1 MYQEIWNEFFKSL
14 NKQFTPENLSKEGR
28 KIIEDIITL
37 ANDTEERVSGNML
50 EENFNEQNK

>member
-1 MYQEIWNEFFKSL
+1 MYREIWSEFFKSL

>member
-1 MYQEIWNEFFKSL
+1 MYQEIWSEFFKSL
-14 NKQFTPENLSKEGR
+14 NKQFAPENLSKEGR